1 MQTDIH
7 VRTIAILAVDGENYE
22 VDGYYQGKQ
31 RKAKWYNV
39 FKSSNRDVHA
49 DHLDVFPS
57 HADIRKLLN

>member
-22 VDGYYQGKQ
+22 LNGCYQGQQ
-31 RKAKWYNV
+31 RRAKWYNV
-39 FKSSNRDVHA
+39 FKSSDHEVHA
-49 DHLDVFPS
+49 DHLEVFPS